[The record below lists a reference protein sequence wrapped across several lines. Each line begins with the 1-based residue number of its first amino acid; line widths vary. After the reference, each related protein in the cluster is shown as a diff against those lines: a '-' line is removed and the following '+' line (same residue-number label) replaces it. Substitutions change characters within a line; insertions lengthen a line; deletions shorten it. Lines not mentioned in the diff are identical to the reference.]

1 MKKALLKLFD
11 SHEECLIKFERA
23 NDFIEKK
30 TAINLQ
36 IITNNI

>member
-23 NDFIEKK
+23 NDFILKK
-30 TAINLQ
+30 NYYKFANY
-36 IITNNI
+36 NK